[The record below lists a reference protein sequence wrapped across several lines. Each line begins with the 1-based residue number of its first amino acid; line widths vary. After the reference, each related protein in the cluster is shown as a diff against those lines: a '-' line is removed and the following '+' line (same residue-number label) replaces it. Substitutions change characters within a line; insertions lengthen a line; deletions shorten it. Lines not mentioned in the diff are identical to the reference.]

1 VLQVSNIWYGAIAT
15 GFVFLVA
22 GYFFLKSN
30 KEARKR
36 QDKLQQQLQI
46 ENEERSLLEE
56 KQNKWREKSG
66 PLSSKL
72 EIIITGD
79 SFPALE
85 NDDYLAV
92 SHLFE
97 DAGDGVEFIMQ
108 CDSYNALLQENGDD
122 QIPVVNRGND
132 AGHSELMEI
141 ARQIQVLLEK
151 QITSTF

>member
-1 VLQVSNIWYGAIAT
+1 LYGAIAT
-15 GFVFLVA
+15 GFVILVA
-22 GYFFLKSN
+22 GYFLLQRK
-30 KEARKR
+30 KEARKS
-36 QDKLQQQLQI
+36 QVELQQQLQE

-56 KQNKWREKSG
+56 KQNEWRTKSE
-66 PLSSKL
+66 PLRSKL
-72 EIIITGD
+72 EIIVSGD

-108 CDSYNALLQENGDD
+108 CDSYNALLQDD
-122 QIPVVNRGND
+122 GVDEIPVVNRGSD
-132 AGHSELMEI
+132 AGQSELVEI
-141 ARQIQVLLEK
+141 ARQIQILLDK